1 MTITTPCRYPC
12 HRCFLSNVSLGS
24 DRCCVIHSIYLS
36 IYLPTYLSICL
47 SIYLSIYLS
56 LYLSISLSLY
66 LSISLSLYLSI
77 SLSLYLSLSLSSG
90 SPASRQ
96 CQHRSRLCLQ
106 CGSRHLG
113 TREGS
118 GPGQSETSNRFMA
131 SKTAVLWGLKVYLER
146 WVGDNI
152 RLMIKFLHYP
162 PYGKITN
169 SHCLGSLRC
178 GMYIINRR
186 SQDHAQSVRRGFLA
200 DFLPDCMAWLDSHR

>member
-77 SLSLYLSLSLSSG
+77 SLSLSLSLLG
-90 SPASRQ
+90 EPGVQAVPAQIAALPAVRQPSPRY
-96 CQHRSRLCLQ
+96 
-106 CGSRHLG
+106 
-113 TREGS
+113 TRGIWPWAVRNLEPFYGVKNS
-118 GPGQSETSNRFMA
+118 RFM
-131 SKTAVLWGLKVYLER
+131 GFE
-146 WVGDNI
+146 
-152 RLMIKFLHYP
+152 
-162 PYGKITN
+162 
-169 SHCLGSLRC
+169 SL
-178 GMYIINRR
+178 
-186 SQDHAQSVRRGFLA
+186 
-200 DFLPDCMAWLDSHR
+200 P